1 MSNES
6 ENKEMQ
12 KRNFE
17 LIIIE
22 DEKGLQISM
31 NVLGF
36 DPLAV
41 VGLLELQKSVVL
53 EDLRGKKQQSED
65 DVISEAQVINISENP
80 TTQA

>member
-1 MSNES
+1 MNT
-6 ENKEMQ
+6 ENKVAEKRSFEMT
-12 KRNFE
+12 
-17 LIIIE
+17 IIE

-36 DPLAV
+36 DPLSV

-53 EDLRGKKQQSED
+53 EELRGKKQQSETE
-65 DVISEAQVINISENP
+65 VINDAQVIDISEKP

>member
-1 MSNES
+1 MSAEN
-6 ENKEMQ
+6 ENKELQ

-17 LIIIE
+17 LIIVE
-22 DEKGLQISM
+22 DEKGLQITM

-36 DPLAV
+36 DPLGV
-41 VGLLELQKSVVL
+41 IGLLELQKSVVL

-80 TTQA
+80 ITQA

>member
-1 MSNES
+1 MNTEN
-6 ENKEMQ
+6 ENKEIQ

-17 LIIIE
+17 LIITE
-22 DEKGLQISM
+22 DEKGLQITM

-41 VGLLELQKSVVL
+41 IGLLELQKSVVL
-53 EDLRGKKQQSED
+53 EDLRGKKQPSDED
-65 DVISEAQVINISENP
+65 GISDAQVINISENP

>member
-1 MSNES
+1 MSTEN
-6 ENKEMQ
+6 ENKELQ

-17 LIIIE
+17 LIITE

-41 VGLLELQKSVVL
+41 IGLLELQKSVVL
-53 EDLRGKKQQSED
+53 EDLRGKKQSSDED
-65 DVISEAQVINISENP
+65 GISDAQVINISENP

>member
-1 MSNES
+1 MSAEN
-6 ENKEMQ
+6 ENKELQ

-17 LIIIE
+17 LIIVE
-22 DEKGLQISM
+22 DEKGLQITM

-41 VGLLELQKSVVL
+41 IGLLELQKSVVL

-65 DVISEAQVINISENP
+65 DAISDAQVINISENP

>member
-1 MSNES
+1 MSTEN

-17 LIIIE
+17 LIITE

-41 VGLLELQKSVVL
+41 IGLLELQKSVVL
-53 EDLRGKKQQSED
+53 EDLRGKKQPSDED
-65 DVISEAQVINISENP
+65 GISDAQVINISENP

>member
-17 LIIIE
+17 LIIVE

>member
-1 MSNES
+1 MNTEN
-6 ENKEMQ
+6 ENKEIQ

-17 LIIIE
+17 LIITE

-41 VGLLELQKSVVL
+41 IGLLELQKSVVL

-65 DVISEAQVINISENP
+65 DVISDAQVINIDGKP